1 MAETRFIKTVT
12 FGGYDK
18 NDVDKRLESLY
29 SQVYELKNELREAK
43 LSLEKY
49 KEGTDE
55 EKTHESVLA
64 VERAKLTQLQV
75 KNENITERLKAAE
88 DDNKNKEKENE
99 ELKESVK
106 QLKASLDDA
115 NSELSAL
122 KAGGDAAA
130 LGVVFIEAQK
140 SRDMLLSTAKTEA
153 AALEA
158 DSKKLSENMITEANN
173 KAASIIY
180 EAEKQAAEITANAEN
195 KSEQMKVASGNLRAS
210 MLSDVGRIGEAVTK
224 LKEMLAEFEKTGFGM
239 VDESEKL
246 LKSVEKELTAGGV
259 PVFSVPK
266 EIKPELPEE
275 PEYQKVDNT
284 YGEAAKKKN
293 DELEKLKAMAS
304 ALDGSKPA
312 AEKKN
317 SNADLAALA
326 QQAAALKGDKPESK
340 KPAENKPKG
349 GVDLAALAQQAA
361 ALGGSKPQG
370 GKPQQG
376 KPADGKKKGGID
388 LEALAKQ
395 AAELKGG
402 KK

>member
-29 SQVYELKNELREAK
+29 NQVYELKNQLREAK

-88 DDNKNKEKENE
+88 DDNKAKEKENNS
-99 ELKESVK
+99 LKESVK
-106 QLKASLDDA
+106 ALTEELEGAK
-115 NSELSAL
+115 SELNTL
-122 KAGGDAAA
+122 KAGSDAAA

-140 SRDMLLSTAKTEA
+140 SRDLLLDTAKKEA
-153 AALEA
+153 ASLKE
-158 DSKKLSENMITEANN
+158 DSEKLSENMITDANN
-173 KAASIIY
+173 KAAKIIY
-180 EAEKQAAEITANAEN
+180 DAEKQAAIITAEAEN

-210 MLSDVGRIGEAVTK
+210 MLEDVGRIGKEVTK
-224 LKEMLAEFEKTGFGM
+224 LRDLLAEFEKSGIEM
-239 VDESEKL
+239 VDESQKL
-246 LKSVEKELTAGGV
+246 LKSVEKEINAGGV
-259 PVFSVPK
+259 PVFKIPE
-266 EIKPELPEE
+266 EIKAKLPEE

-293 DELEKLKAMAS
+293 EDLEKLRAMAN
-304 ALDGSKPA
+304 AIGGAKPA
-312 AEKKN
+312 NAGKPADKPKNEPAPKKKGGM
-317 SNADLAALA
+317 DLAALA
-326 QQAAALKGDKPESK
+326 QQAAALD
-340 KPAENKPKG
+340 
-349 GVDLAALAQQAA
+349 
-361 ALGGSKPQG
+361 G
-370 GKPQQG
+370 GKPKEQPKEQ
-376 KPADGKKKGGID
+376 PKKKGGID
-388 LEALAKQ
+388 LAALAKQ
-395 AAELKGG
+395 AAALDGS

>member
-29 SQVYELKNELREAK
+29 NQVYELKNQLREAK

-88 DDNKNKEKENE
+88 DDNKAKEKENNS
-99 ELKESVK
+99 LKES
-106 QLKASLDDA
+106 LKALTEELEGA
-115 NSELSAL
+115 KSELNTL
-122 KAGGDAAA
+122 KAGSDAAA

-140 SRDMLLSTAKTEA
+140 SRDLLLDQAKKEA
-153 AALEA
+153 ASLKE
-158 DSKKLSENMITEANN
+158 DSEKLSENMIIDANN
-173 KAASIIY
+173 KAAKIIY
-180 EAEKQAAEITANAEN
+180 DAEKQAAIITADAEN

-210 MLSDVGRIGEAVTK
+210 MLEDVGRIGKEVTK
-224 LKEMLAEFEKTGFGM
+224 LKDLLTEFEKSGIEM
-239 VDESEKL
+239 VDESQKL
-246 LKSVEKELTAGGV
+246 LRSVEKEINAGGV
-259 PVFSVPK
+259 PVFKIPE
-266 EIKPELPEE
+266 EIKAKLPEE

-293 DELEKLKAMAS
+293 EDLEKLQAMAN
-304 ALDGSKPA
+304 AIGGAKPA
-312 AEKKN
+312 NAGKPADKPKNEPAPKKKGGM
-317 SNADLAALA
+317 DLAALA
-326 QQAAALKGDKPESK
+326 KQAAALE
-340 KPAENKPKG
+340 
-349 GVDLAALAQQAA
+349 
-361 ALGGSKPQG
+361 G
-370 GKPQQG
+370 GKPKEQPKEQ
-376 KPADGKKKGGID
+376 PKKKGGID
-388 LEALAKQ
+388 LAALAKQ
-395 AAELKGG
+395 AAALDGS